1 MSEPRR
7 RHRQQYEH
15 NYYVPDP
22 NDAYQQ
28 QGSAFRASGQQTQ
41 EPQYYAQQQL
51 RYQNTPPAQQPYYA
65 PPVIVNVQNTNTN
78 TNHGGHAYPYKN
90 KWVAFFL
97 CLFGGFFGLHR
108 FYVGKV
114 GTGILYLCSGG
125 LFFIGAIVDLILILT
140 GSFRDKAGY
149 PLK

>member
-15 NYYVPDP
+15 NCYVPDP
-22 NDAYQQ
+22 NDDYQKQ
-28 QGSAFRASGQQTQ
+28 DSAFRASGQQTQ
-41 EPQYYAQQQL
+41 EPQYYAQQP
-51 RYQNTPPAQQPYYA
+51 RYQNTPPTQQPYHA

-78 TNHGGHAYPYKN
+78 TNHGGGHAYPYKN